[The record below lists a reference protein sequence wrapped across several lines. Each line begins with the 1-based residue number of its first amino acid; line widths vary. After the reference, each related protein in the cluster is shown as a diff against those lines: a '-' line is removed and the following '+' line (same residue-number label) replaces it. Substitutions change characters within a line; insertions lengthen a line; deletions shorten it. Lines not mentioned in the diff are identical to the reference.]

1 MENIKIIETLSDGT
15 QKELCIS
22 DVINRFLYEKT
33 KEYIGDTITNKRVM
47 IDWNGVNIL
56 TENEDGRIVYVD
68 CKENL

>member
-33 KEYIGDTITNKRVM
+33 KEYIGDTIIENRVM
-47 IDWNGVNIL
+47 IDWNGVNII
-56 TENEDGRIVYVD
+56 TEDEEGKIIYVD

>member
-1 MENIKIIETLSDGT
+1 MENIKITETLSDGT

-33 KEYIGDTITNKRVM
+33 KEYIGDTITDKRIM

-56 TENEDGRIVYVD
+56 TEDEEGRIIYVD

>member
-15 QKELCIS
+15 QKELCIP

-33 KEYIGDTITNKRVM
+33 KEYIGDTVFDERVM
-47 IDWNGVNIL
+47 IDWNGVNVIK
-56 TENEDGRIVYVD
+56 EDDEGRIIHVE

>member
-33 KEYIGDTITNKRVM
+33 KEYIGDTFIEKRIM
-47 IDWNGVNIL
+47 IDWNGVNII
-56 TENEDGRIVYVD
+56 TEDKEGKIIYVD